1 MTTRAAGRTGG
12 LRSFPRLPRMPPI
25 VSINDLVKTYPSGT
39 RALDGI
45 SLDIQRGEFVVL
57 IGLSGSGKSTLL
69 RCINRLV
76 DPTSGTILF
85 DGIDVTT
92 ADRAAIRRV
101 RRRIGMIFQQFNLV
115 RRTSVFSNVLSGR
128 LGYRSTWRT
137 SASRPTSSDVA
148 AAFENLGGVGIVDK
162 ALARADALTGGQQ
175 QRVGIARALMQRPEV
190 MLADEPVASL
200 DPATS
205 HSVMK
210 YLEEIN
216 KKDGITVIC
225 SLHFLSLA
233 RRYGT
238 RVVALKGGR
247 VAFDGK
253 PAEIDER
260 RFKEIY
266 GEDAI
271 EVEIGPERSQPQPM
285 SATEAALRAMAD
297 DTGHGAP
304 PELRPDG

>member
-1 MTTRAAGRTGG
+1 
-12 LRSFPRLPRMPPI
+12 MPPL
-25 VSINDLVKTYPSGT
+25 VSIKDLVKTYPNGT
-39 RALDGI
+39 QALNGV

-76 DPTSGTILF
+76 DPTSGIVVF
-85 DGIDVTT
+85 DGIDVTA
-92 ADRAAIRRV
+92 ADRVAIRHV

-115 RRTSVFSNVLSGR
+115 RRSSVFSNVLAGR

-137 SASRPTSSDVA
+137 ITSRPTTSDVA
-148 AAFENLGGVGIVDK
+148 AAFENLGRVGIADR
-162 ALARADALTGGQQ
+162 AFSRADALSGGQQ
-175 QRVGIARALMQRPEV
+175 QRVGIARALMQKPEL

-233 RRYGT
+233 RRYGS
-238 RVVALKGGR
+238 RVVALKGGK
-247 VAFDGK
+247 VAFDGR
-253 PAEIDER
+253 PDAIDER

-266 GEDAI
+266 GEDAE
-271 EVEIGPERSQPQPM
+271 EVEIGPGTSQPQAM
-285 SATEAALRAMAD
+285 SADEAAQRALAASE
-297 DTGHGAP
+297 T
-304 PELRPDG
+304 RTR

>member
-1 MTTRAAGRTGG
+1 M
-12 LRSFPRLPRMPPI
+12 
-25 VSINDLVKTYPSGT
+25 TYPSGT
-39 RALDGI
+39 RALDGV
-45 SLDIQRGEFVVL
+45 SLDIGRGEFVVL

-76 DPTSGTILF
+76 DPTSGVIVF
-85 DGIDVTT
+85 DGLDVTA
-92 ADRAAIRRV
+92 ADRVAIRRV

-115 RRTSVFSNVLSGR
+115 RRSSVFSNVLSGR

-137 SASRPTSSDVA
+137 IASRPSSSDVA
-148 AAFENLGGVGIVDK
+148 AAFENLGRVGIADR
-162 ALARADALTGGQQ
+162 AFNRADALSGGQQ
-175 QRVGIARALMQRPEV
+175 QRVGIARALMQKPEL

-210 YLEEIN
+210 YLEQIN

-238 RVVALKGGR
+238 RVVALKAGK

-253 PAEIDER
+253 PGAIDER

-266 GEDAI
+266 GEDAE
-271 EVEIGPERSQPQPM
+271 EVEIGPGKTAEELS
-285 SATEAALRAMAD
+285 EAEALLRA
-297 DTGHGAP
+297 
-304 PELRPDG
+304 PDLTPDR

>member
-1 MTTRAAGRTGG
+1 
-12 LRSFPRLPRMPPI
+12 MPPI
-25 VSINDLVKTYPSGT
+25 VSIKDLVKMYPSGT
-39 RALDGI
+39 RALDGV

-76 DPTSGTILF
+76 DPTSGVVMF
-85 DGIDVTT
+85 DGVDVTA
-92 ADRAAIRRV
+92 ADRVAIRRV

-115 RRTSVFSNVLSGR
+115 RRSSVFSNVLSGR
-128 LGYRSTWRT
+128 LGYRSSWRT
-137 SASRPTSSDVA
+137 ITSRPTASDVA
-148 AAFENLGGVGIVDK
+148 AAFENLGRVGI
-162 ALARADALTGGQQ
+162 AQRAYSRADALSGGQQ
-175 QRVGIARALMQRPEV
+175 QRVGIARALMQKPEL

-216 KKDGITVIC
+216 KKDGITVVC

-238 RVVALKGGR
+238 RVIALKDGR
-247 VAFDGK
+247 VAFDGR
-253 PAEIDER
+253 PDAIDER

-266 GEDAI
+266 GEDAE

-285 SATEAALRAMAD
+285 SPSDAEARAIASD
-297 DTGHGAP
+297 P
-304 PELRPDG
+304 R